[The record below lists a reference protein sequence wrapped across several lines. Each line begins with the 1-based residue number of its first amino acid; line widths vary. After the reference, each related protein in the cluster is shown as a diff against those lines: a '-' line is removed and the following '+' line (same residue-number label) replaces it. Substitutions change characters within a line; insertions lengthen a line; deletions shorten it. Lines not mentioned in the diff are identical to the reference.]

1 MRATTTVC
9 PRRRWSLLETILFV
23 LLFFFYMEHTDA
35 GADNALSP
43 PQVEPELDYCF
54 IEYISM

>member
-1 MRATTTVC
+1 MK
-9 PRRRWSLLETILFV
+9 
-23 LLFFFYMEHTDA
+23 HTDA